1 VPRSLPSLYSQV
13 GLHSSASPT
22 RPASSISARAFDPSR
37 SCGCTTPRFPASVA
51 TPCRRIRRISCR
63 HRLPIAYSAALAAG
77 AFFVSTTRHRS
88 CHIQTTRRHYKQ
100 PRPPSIVVDRHQ
112 PLGPAKH
119 TSFATLDSRTH
130 SRRHS
135 KLYLRPAILRARYL
149 ERSKPRPHPDNPPLK
164 MMETRSQ
171 TRQLFNQ
178 RPAYPQI
185 SSSSSASSSS
195 DNTPTSTPSSA
206 FNSSSS
212 LSYTTSP
219 NGSSATPAAAN
230 MPQQMFTSAPMPSP
244 SVVQRQNYFGSASA
258 QGPTSHPEQQQSQ
271 QHRTSVCQ
279 QHMGQRGGGHGAPE
293 TAPFLQDF
301 NLVAEAAKRAQTACL
316 MRDFDEMEL

>member
-1 VPRSLPSLYSQV
+1 LNDRSHL
-13 GLHSSASPT
+13 GHIPT
-22 RPASSISARAFDPSR
+22 IF
-37 SCGCTTPRFPASVA
+37 
-51 TPCRRIRRISCR
+51 
-63 HRLPIAYSAALAAG
+63 H
-77 AFFVSTTRHRS
+77 
-88 CHIQTTRRHYKQ
+88 
-100 PRPPSIVVDRHQ
+100 
-112 PLGPAKH
+112 
-119 TSFATLDSRTH
+119 
-130 SRRHS
+130 
-135 KLYLRPAILRARYL
+135 
-149 ERSKPRPHPDNPPLK
+149 K

-178 RPAYPQI
+178 RPTYPQI
-185 SSSSSASSSS
+185 SSSTSSS
-195 DNTPTSTPSSA
+195 DSTPTSTPSSA

-219 NGSSATPAAAN
+219 NGSSSTPAAAN

-244 SVVQRQNYFGSASA
+244 SVVQRQSYFGSASA
-258 QGPTSHPEQQQSQ
+258 QGPTSHPEQQQS

>member
-1 VPRSLPSLYSQV
+1 M
-13 GLHSSASPT
+13 
-22 RPASSISARAFDPSR
+22 
-37 SCGCTTPRFPASVA
+37 
-51 TPCRRIRRISCR
+51 
-63 HRLPIAYSAALAAG
+63 
-77 AFFVSTTRHRS
+77 STTRHRS

-100 PRPPSIVVDRHQ
+100 HALPASSLTNTRHLVRRNI
-112 PLGPAKH
+112 PLSP
-119 TSFATLDSRTH
+119 LQDSRPH

-135 KLYLRPAILRARYL
+135 KLYLRPAVLRAKYL
-149 ERSKPRPHPDNPPLK
+149 GRPKSPRPHPDDLPLK

-185 SSSSSASSSS
+185 SSSSSAASSS

-244 SVVQRQNYFGSASA
+244 SVVQRQSYFGSTSG
-258 QGPTSHPEQQQSQ
+258 QGPTSHPEQQPSQ